1 MFHEGLKY
9 ISVGLVNTVF
19 TVLIM
24 VLLNSIGFYYVVYTS
39 IAYLAG
45 FVSSFLLNGTFTF
58 NSGVLSVKSFL
69 WFLFLNTLILGL
81 VQLVQ
86 ILMIEIVAL
95 PEIVGVFFGMVL
107 YTCVGFI
114 VNKKYVFR

>member
-1 MFHEGLKY
+1 MIHEGLKY
-9 ISVGLVNTVF
+9 ISVGLVNTAI

-24 VLLNSIGFYYVVYTS
+24 VVLNSIGFYYVVYTS